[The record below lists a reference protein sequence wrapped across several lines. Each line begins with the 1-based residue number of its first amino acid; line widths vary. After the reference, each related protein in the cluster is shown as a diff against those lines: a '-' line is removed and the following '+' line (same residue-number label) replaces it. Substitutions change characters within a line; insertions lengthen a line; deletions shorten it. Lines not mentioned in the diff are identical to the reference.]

1 MQNRKI
7 ESIQAL
13 RFVFCMFIF
22 AFHFRGMMIQTDIFE
37 YGGDAGVSFFFILSG
52 FVLCL
57 GCGRRVE
64 EGNFSEIPFLRSR
77 LLKIYPLHL
86 AALLIA
92 LAFSL
97 YMGETFRPGAFVA
110 QLFFAQ
116 SWFLSRSMI
125 LYCNGVSWFLGPL
138 FLCYALFGWL
148 YRNIVVRRCR
158 NKVFLAA
165 AVAYLAAYSLVSCV
179 PDRVVDGYF
188 NGFPPLRIADFTV
201 GILAYSVFRSG
212 MGRSL
217 QRRLMSAGAAWLTV
231 LDLLCVATVAATYV
245 AYQYLPSWFRFSMLF
260 WIPFSAVICY
270 FAMTDEGDG
279 LVSRLFRFRPVQYLG
294 NISFEIY
301 MLHIIAITV
310 AAYIYGHTV
319 GYGNIFMPA
328 LVALSLAVTLLMSA
342 VAKRFVDTVLRMV
355 RTKKQ

>member
-1 MQNRKI
+1 M
-7 ESIQAL
+7 

-22 AFHFRGMMIQTDIFE
+22 AFHFRGMIIKTDIFI

-64 EGNFSEIPFLRSR
+64 EGNFREVPFLRSR

-86 AALLIA
+86 VALLIA

-97 YMGETFRPGAFVA
+97 YMGEKFRPGAFAA
-110 QLFFAQ
+110 QLCFAQ

-138 FLCYALFGWL
+138 FLCYALFSWL

-158 NKVFLAA
+158 NKLFIVV

-179 PDRVVDGYF
+179 SDRVVDDYF

-212 MGRSL
+212 TGRCL
-217 QRRLMSAGAAWLTV
+217 QRRLMSAGVAWLTV
-231 LDLLCVATVAATYV
+231 FDLLCVAAVAATYV

-270 FAMTDEGDG
+270 FALTDEDGG
-279 LVSRLFRFRPVQYLG
+279 LVSRLFRSRPVQFLG

-310 AAYIYGHTV
+310 ATYIYGHTV
-319 GYGNIFMPA
+319 GYDNIFMPA
-328 LVALSLAVTLLMSA
+328 LAALSLVVTLQMSM
-342 VAKRFVDTVLRMV
+342 VAKRFVETVYFMV
-355 RTKKQ
+355 CTKNNN